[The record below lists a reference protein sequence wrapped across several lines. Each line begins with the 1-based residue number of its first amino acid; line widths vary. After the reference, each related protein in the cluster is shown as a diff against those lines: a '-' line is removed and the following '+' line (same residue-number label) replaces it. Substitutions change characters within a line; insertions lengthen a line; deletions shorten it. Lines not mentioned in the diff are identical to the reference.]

1 MHNLG
6 IGFANESN
14 QQILIVLSKSNTLN
28 YFYLMQFG
36 IFPEK
41 AHVFNINLI
50 ERLENQIDPIVELIS
65 TLQLNSRLENE

>member
-28 YFYLMQFG
+28 YLYLMQFG

-41 AHVFNINLI
+41 AHVFNINII
-50 ERLENQIDPIVELIS
+50 ERLEN
-65 TLQLNSRLENE
+65 